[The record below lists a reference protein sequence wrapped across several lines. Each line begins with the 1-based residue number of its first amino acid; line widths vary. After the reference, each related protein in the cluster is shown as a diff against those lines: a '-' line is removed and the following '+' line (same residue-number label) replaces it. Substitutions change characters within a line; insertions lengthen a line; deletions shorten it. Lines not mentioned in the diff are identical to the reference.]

1 MPRRSSSTGSE
12 LFIVDNSNEDWKVLR
27 YLHDWCQLS
36 KSIDIATGYFEI
48 GSLLALKDEWQKVDH
63 IRILMGD
70 EVSLR
75 TKNAFNAGLEK
86 AKQRLDLSLETEK
99 EKNSFLAG
107 VPGIVE
113 AIHSG
118 KIVCRVY
125 RKDKFHAK
133 AYITHARLEV
143 VGSSALV
150 GSANFTYPGLTE
162 NIELNVQV
170 TGQPV
175 SVLQE
180 WYEEHWNDAE
190 DVSAE
195 ILKTIER
202 HTHEYLPFD
211 VYTKALHEFF
221 RGHEMTAS
229 EWEETRS
236 KMFSKLDR
244 YQKEAYWA
252 LMKIARQHGGA
263 FLCDGVGLGKTFV
276 GLMLIE
282 RLILHEGKRVV
293 LFAPKAAKEAVWEPH
308 LRDWLP
314 HIGGVSGGA
323 DFSNL
328 AVFSHTDLNR
338 KGDFPE
344 RFRRITELAD
354 VVLIDEAH
362 HFRNPGRQGDD
373 GPDDDKSRYYRLYDV
388 LDGSVRP
395 KALFMLTATPIN
407 NRLSD
412 FRHMTELFSRKDE
425 AYFARTLGVNNLR
438 AHFNNM
444 EKALRKR
451 LGGDGVDLGE
461 NIAEIQGTLTGDE
474 IFRHL
479 VVQRSRAYARESQI
493 RENRTAAAFP
503 DRKPPIVAEYSIRQ
517 TYGRLLDLLEKAFE
531 RKSPLF
537 SLPIYYPLAYYKGD
551 DKSIDPFEENRQKQ
565 VVGLIPTMF
574 LKRFESSV
582 AAFELSCDRLMRKL
596 LAFLEVHSDTPGE
609 KSRLERWKHQNA
621 EVLNYVVH
629 RQFELWRDAEDAD
642 QDEDII
648 PQEFLQSVERLS
660 RDEYEVVEMMQ
671 ETFLDLDQI
680 VNFLEEAKKFEPRH
694 DDKLKKLIRLLKS
707 KELEA
712 QKVLI
717 FTEFA
722 DTARYLFQ
730 QLKEAGIEGIA
741 QVDSATKVNRAEILQ
756 RFSPYY
762 NGTNSPKLHEEGRE
776 EIRVLL
782 STDVLSEGLNLQD
795 ASRMIN
801 YDIHWN
807 PVRLM
812 QRIGRVDRRMNPAI
826 EEALVRDHPDVAASR
841 GKVSFWN
848 FLPPDELNA
857 LLTLYTK
864 VTQKTLMISKTL
876 GIEGKKLLT
885 PEDDYAALKEFN
897 HAYEGTKSVVEE
909 MHLEYQAL
917 IQDHPELADRLKGLP
932 GAFFSGRKRPA
943 KGTRGVFFCYALP
956 ALDKESN
963 EFTEAAGTTRWYL
976 YDMEKNTILE
986 EPGEI
991 IESLRCKPNTLR
1003 RCVMEERTLSD
1014 IRGSVLKHIKDT
1026 YLKRVDAPVGVKP
1039 ALKCW
1044 MEINEG

>member
-1 MPRRSSSTGSE
+1 
-12 LFIVDNSNEDWKVLR
+12 
-27 YLHDWCQLS
+27 
-36 KSIDIATGYFEI
+36 
-48 GSLLALKDEWQKVDH
+48 
-63 IRILMGD
+63 
-70 EVSLR
+70 
-75 TKNAFNAGLEK
+75 
-86 AKQRLDLSLETEK
+86 
-99 EKNSFLAG
+99 
-107 VPGIVE
+107 
-113 AIHSG
+113 
-118 KIVCRVY
+118 
-125 RKDKFHAK
+125 
-133 AYITHARLEV
+133 
-143 VGSSALV
+143 
-150 GSANFTYPGLTE
+150 
-162 NIELNVQV
+162 
-170 TGQPV
+170 
-175 SVLQE
+175 
-180 WYEEHWNDAE
+180 
-190 DVSAE
+190 
-195 ILKTIER
+195 
-202 HTHEYLPFD
+202 
-211 VYTKALHEFF
+211 
-221 RGHEMTAS
+221 
-229 EWEETRS
+229 
-236 KMFSKLDR
+236 
-244 YQKEAYWA
+244 
-252 LMKIARQHGGA
+252 
-263 FLCDGVGLGKTFV
+263 
-276 GLMLIE
+276 
-282 RLILHEGKRVV
+282 
-293 LFAPKAAKEAVWEPH
+293 
-308 LRDWLP
+308 
-314 HIGGVSGGA
+314 
-323 DFSNL
+323 
-328 AVFSHTDLNR
+328 
-338 KGDFPE
+338 
-344 RFRRITELAD
+344 
-354 VVLIDEAH
+354 
-362 HFRNPGRQGDD
+362 
-373 GPDDDKSRYYRLYDV
+373 
-388 LDGSVRP
+388 
-395 KALFMLTATPIN
+395 
-407 NRLSD
+407 
-412 FRHMTELFSRKDE
+412 
-425 AYFARTLGVNNLR
+425 
-438 AHFNNM
+438 
-444 EKALRKR
+444 
-451 LGGDGVDLGE
+451 
-461 NIAEIQGTLTGDE
+461 
-474 IFRHL
+474 
-479 VVQRSRAYARESQI
+479 
-493 RENRTAAAFP
+493 
-503 DRKPPIVAEYSIRQ
+503 
-517 TYGRLLDLLEKAFE
+517 
-531 RKSPLF
+531 
-537 SLPIYYPLAYYKGD
+537 
-551 DKSIDPFEENRQKQ
+551 
-565 VVGLIPTMF
+565 MF